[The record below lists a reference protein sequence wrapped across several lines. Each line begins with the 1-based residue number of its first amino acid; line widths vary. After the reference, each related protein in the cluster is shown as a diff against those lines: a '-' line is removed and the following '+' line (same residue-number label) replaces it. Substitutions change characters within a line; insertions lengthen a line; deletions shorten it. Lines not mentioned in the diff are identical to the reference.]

1 MLFQNLKSHFNLCA
15 ISLGISYPKK
25 DDINALKPKAD
36 LSRHS
41 KGIYTLKKEPIGV
54 YSPENE
60 NIGITNDSRVVGIDP
75 GIRSLVTGATHRT
88 SETPGMSFSISNAE
102 YKYVCII

>member
-1 MLFQNLKSHFNLCA
+1 
-15 ISLGISYPKK
+15 
-25 DDINALKPKAD
+25 
-36 LSRHS
+36 
-41 KGIYTLKKEPIGV
+41 V

-102 YKYVCII
+102 YKYVYII